1 MSEQLDDP
9 REVAWHPRYQKALL
23 GHAAAFERIIGAIRS
38 GKPHHAWLLH
48 GPLGIGKATLAYQ
61 LAACLLGEAGGP
73 EQARRWIETRAHP
86 DLFLLERSF
95 NDSKPRKLRSEI
107 SINDTRKFIDQ
118 FGRTASGDGWRIGIV
133 DSMDDLNEESANG
146 LLKLIEEPPARTLMF
161 LVCHQKGRMLRTL
174 QSRCSALAMKHLSTE
189 QTVEVLKAVPLEKT
203 PTLADLQLAADLSC
217 GSPGRALALMG
228 SPGAAAFEAF
238 RQATAQKLRSK
249 PQIVAPLVSSKQIN
263 EDYRVFMDLLLEW
276 LGTAAKGVK
285 DSAPSCSLALA
296 FAQLQ
301 EKQALTEAYNLDRRT
316 AILDHLYV
324 LEDALKAA

>member
-1 MSEQLDDP
+1 MSDQLEDP
-9 REVAWHPRYQKALL
+9 REVAWHPRYLKPLV
-23 GHAAAFERIIGAIRS
+23 GHGVSYDRIIGAVRS

-48 GPLGIGKATLAYQ
+48 GPFGIGKATLAYQ
-61 LAACLLGEAGGP
+61 LSADLLGQTAGA

-86 DLFLLERSF
+86 DLFVLERGF

-118 FGRTASGDGWRIGIV
+118 FSRTASGDGWRIGIV
-133 DSMDDLNEESANG
+133 DCMDDLNEESANG
-146 LLKLIEEPPARTLMF
+146 LLKLIEEPPTRTLMF
-161 LVCHQKGRMLRTL
+161 LVCNQKGRVLRTL
-174 QSRCSALAMKHLSTE
+174 QSRCSVLPVKPLSVA
-189 QTVEVLKAVPLEKT
+189 QTNDVLQRLPLDKVPAESE
-203 PTLADLQLAADLSC
+203 LQLAADLSH

-228 SPGAAAFEAF
+228 SAGAAAFEAF
-238 RQATAQKLRSK
+238 RKATLQNIRVKQ
-249 PQIVAPLVSSKQIN
+249 QIIAPLAASKTVN
-263 EDYRVFMDLLLEW
+263 EDYRVFMDLVLEW
-276 LGTAAKGVK
+276 LGTAAKGNQHAA
-285 DSAPSCSLALA
+285 SNRSLAVT